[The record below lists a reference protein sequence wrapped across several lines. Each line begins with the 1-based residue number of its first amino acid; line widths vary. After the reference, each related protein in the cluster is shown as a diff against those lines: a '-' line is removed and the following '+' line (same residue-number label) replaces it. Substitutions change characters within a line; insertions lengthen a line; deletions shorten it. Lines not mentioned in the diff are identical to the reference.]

1 MLIDLSQVKNPER
14 GGFSLLDGRIA
25 RYNIREIRH
34 ILHYLRRGVAETL
47 VLRVFFMPIPR

>member
-1 MLIDLSQVKNPER
+1 MFIDLSQVKIPKEAV
-14 GGFSLLDGRIA
+14 FSLLDGRIA